1 MLEELMGLET
11 QNSYVNEAI
20 YLIEWWDENKDE
32 YLVMA
37 YCKEKIAEVS
47 PVVEGE
53 RKQETEMDPG
63 YVESFALGLLHPS
76 SV

>member
-1 MLEELMGLET
+1 L
-11 QNSYVNEAI
+11 
-20 YLIEWWDENKDE
+20 KDE